1 MRNVRSLAVTAL
13 STTLMGTMMITAL
26 AGCATS
32 PTGRSQLL
40 LMSDDELN
48 QMGDKAFDQYQQEL
62 PAADESSQRYV
73 QCVAR
78 SIVNELPAEQ
88 RRQSWEVEVFKAD
101 EPNAFALP
109 GGYIGVNSGMLDVA
123 DNQAQLATVLG
134 HEVGHVLANHANE
147 RASTESATQLGLSAL
162 SSAAGVESAGGE
174 QLMGLLGMG
183 AQYGI
188 LLPFSRR
195 HESEADRIGLQLMA
209 GAGFDPRESVDLW
222 QNMQRAGGGGP
233 PEWMSTH
240 PSEGHRIS
248 GLQAD
253 MPRALDA
260 YESAR
265 NRGRTPDCP
274 RP

>member
-1 MRNVRSLAVTAL
+1 MRWFRPLAVTAL
-13 STTLMGTMMITAL
+13 CTTMLTVLTA
-26 AGCATS
+26 CTTS

-40 LMSDDELN
+40 LMSDDQLN
-48 QMGDKAFDQYQQEL
+48 QMGAQAFDQYQQKL
-62 PAADESSQRYV
+62 PAADAASQRYV
-73 QCVAR
+73 QCVAQA
-78 SIVNELPAEQ
+78 IVAELPNAQ
-88 RRQSWEVEVFKAD
+88 RQQNWEVEVFKAD

-109 GGYIGVNSGMLDVA
+109 GGYMGVNSGMLNVA

-147 RASTESATQLGLSAL
+147 RASTENATQLGLSVL
-162 SSAAGVESAGGE
+162 SSSAGMESAGGE

-195 HESEADRIGLQLMA
+195 HESEADVIGLRLMA
-209 GAGFDPRESVDLW
+209 KAGFDPRESVTLW

-240 PSEGHRIS
+240 PSQGQRIS
-248 GLQAD
+248 GLEASMQ
-253 MPRALDA
+253 PALDD
-260 YESAR
+260 YERAR
-265 NRGRTPDCP
+265 QAGQTPNCQ

>member
-1 MRNVRSLAVTAL
+1 ML
-13 STTLMGTMMITAL
+13 TAL
-26 AGCATS
+26 AACSTS

-40 LMSDDELN
+40 LMSDDQLN
-48 QMGDKAFDQYQQEL
+48 QMGAQAFDQYQQKL
-62 PAADESSQRYV
+62 PAADAASQRYV
-73 QCVAR
+73 QCVAQA
-78 SIVNELPAEQ
+78 IVAELPGEQ
-88 RRQSWEVEVFKAD
+88 RRQNWEVEVFEAD

-109 GGYIGVNSGMLDVA
+109 GGYMGVNSGMLNVA

-147 RASTESATQLGLSAL
+147 RASTESATQLGLSVL
-162 SSAAGVESAGGE
+162 SSSAAGNE
-174 QLMGLLGMG
+174 QMMGLLGMG

-195 HESEADRIGLQLMA
+195 HESEADVIGLRLMA
-209 GAGFDPRESVDLW
+209 QAGFDPRESVTLW

-240 PSEGHRIS
+240 PSQGQRIS
-248 GLQAD
+248 GLEASMQ
-253 MPRALDA
+253 PALDD
-260 YESAR
+260 YKRAR
-265 NRGRTPDCP
+265 QAGQTPNCQ

>member
-1 MRNVRSLAVTAL
+1 MRWFRPLAVTAL
-13 STTLMGTMMITAL
+13 CTTMLTVL
-26 AGCATS
+26 AACSTS

-40 LMSDDELN
+40 LMSDDQLN
-48 QMGDKAFDQYQQEL
+48 QMGAQAFDQYQQKL
-62 PAADESSQRYV
+62 PAADAASQRYV
-73 QCVAR
+73 QCVAQA
-78 SIVNELPAEQ
+78 IVAELPNAQ
-88 RRQSWEVEVFKAD
+88 RQQNWEVEVFKAD

-109 GGYIGVNSGMLDVA
+109 GGYMGVNSGMLNVA

-147 RASTESATQLGLSAL
+147 RASTENATQLGLSVL
-162 SSAAGVESAGGE
+162 SSSAGMESAGGE

-195 HESEADRIGLQLMA
+195 HESEADVIGLRLMA
-209 GAGFDPRESVDLW
+209 KAGFDPRESVTLW

-240 PSEGHRIS
+240 PSQGQRIS
-248 GLQAD
+248 GLEASMQ
-253 MPRALDA
+253 PALDD
-260 YESAR
+260 YERAR
-265 NRGRTPDCP
+265 QAGQTPNCQ